1 MSKQEY
7 LNALPEGMDAEHLL
21 DSLASLF
28 DAAIDNVAFFDT
40 NTRIVYMNAGVL
52 ATTGKPLI
60 EIIGKKPGEVYPDNA
75 TTRNFIAILQ
85 RVIAT
90 RKPENHLIVVDE
102 NLVGRPIYDEI
113 NVAPVLSGEGDMLG
127 ALVIGRAGDH
137 TRKLEQEISK
147 QSRYL
152 RALIDNFPFSVWLK
166 DKDSR
171 FLAANIASAKMLGVV
186 SPSDLELKTDFDFSP
201 YELARGYVEDDRAVL
216 ASGQPKQVTEEFVD
230 GNNQHLWIETYKS
243 PVVIDGKPIGTVGFF
258 RDITTQK
265 AAEQHALKNEKYL
278 RALID
283 NFPFTIWLKDK
294 DSRLLA
300 ANSAYARQ
308 AGVNSPDDL
317 VMKTDFD
324 FFPTELARQYV
335 DEDKAVL
342 ASGRS
347 KYVID
352 EFVGADNQKLW
363 IEAYKSPVIIDGEAI
378 GTVGFFRDITTQRAL
393 EQEAVKNEAYLHALV
408 DNLPDV
414 IIRYDRQYRRTFVS
428 DNYAHLYNAKTS
440 DILGKTPS
448 EAWLDNCNITGTA
461 FEHLLETIMQSGN
474 PGNIELYWE
483 SDRKRKHHIS
493 MRCAPEFD
501 AAGQVT
507 SLLTIGRDISD
518 LKEAELLLEQRASE
532 YRTLVENS
540 PDYVIRYDKKCR
552 RIYVNPQLCKDM
564 DMSREQ
570 LLGKKLM
577 DYHTESGMQAYE
589 NALQDVLA
597 CGEQTS
603 IEINWVNN
611 NGRRF
616 CTQFRIT
623 PEYNA
628 AGKIVSVLSIG
639 RDITDIDQYRQQIHQ
654 LAFYDGLTG
663 LPNRALFMQRIET
676 IINDKN
682 QDRYFGL
689 MLLDLDHFKA
699 INDSMGHSA
708 GDQLLH
714 EVGKRLIGCIRP
726 YDTACRL
733 GGDEF
738 SVLLPKI
745 KAVSDLANIAKK
757 IMTVFKQPFHIQNKQ
772 LFVTPSAGI
781 AFYPGDSEDVEG
793 LFRYADSAMYH
804 AKRLGRNNY
813 QFYSKE
819 LTARITERMDIEAN
833 LRNALANQELKL
845 YYQPQINL
853 IDGSIMGAEAL
864 IRWDRKDHGMVV
876 PDKFIPVAEET
887 GLIVEIG
894 EWVIKT
900 ACEAALAWNREY
912 APIDG
917 QALVIAVNLS
927 PRQFIHND
935 LVKTVRDILQ
945 ETGCDPAWIKLEI
958 TESMLMENR
967 ESIEASLH
975 IFCDMGL
982 TLSIDD
988 FGTGYSSLSYLS
1000 RFPVDQLKIDRS
1012 FVHNILSDQDAS
1024 SLVKAIISLAKSL
1037 RKSLVAEGVET
1048 EDQAT
1053 FLANAGCELA
1063 QGYLYGKPMTD
1074 YNFCALLRKAKTS
1087 H

>member
-1 MSKQEY
+1 
-7 LNALPEGMDAEHLL
+7 
-21 DSLASLF
+21 
-28 DAAIDNVAFFDT
+28 
-40 NTRIVYMNAGVL
+40 MNAGVL
-52 ATTGKPLI
+52 ETTGRPLP
-60 EIIGKKPGEVYPDNA
+60 ELMGKKLGDVYPDNA
-75 TTRNFIAILQ
+75 ATRHFIAILQ

-90 RKPENHLIVVDE
+90 CKPENHLIVVDE
-102 NLVGRPIYDEI
+102 NLVGRPIYDEV
-113 NVAPVLSGEGDMLG
+113 NVAPVLSAQKHLLG
-127 ALVIGRAGDH
+127 VLVIGRAGDH

-152 RALIDNFPFSVWLK
+152 RALIDNFPFTVWLK
-166 DKDSR
+166 DQDSR
-171 FLAANIASAKMLGVV
+171 LLAANLAYAKLAGVESA
-186 SPSDLELKTDFDFSP
+186 SDLEMKTDFDFFP
-201 YELARGYVEDDRAVL
+201 HDLARGYVEDDHAVL
-216 ASGQPKQVTEEFVD
+216 ASGQPKQVVEEFID
-230 GNNQHLWIETYKS
+230 ANQQHLWIETYKS

-258 RDITTQK
+258 RDITMQK
-265 AAEQHALKNEKYL
+265 TVEQHALKNEKYL

-300 ANSAYARQ
+300 ANSALAKQ
-308 AGVNSPDDL
+308 AGVSSPDDL

-324 FFPTELARQYV
+324 FFPADLAQQYV

-342 ASGRS
+342 ASGQP

-363 IEAYKSPVIIDGEAI
+363 IEAYKSPVIIDGESI
-378 GTVGFFRDITTQRAL
+378 GTVGFFRDITAQRAL
-393 EQEAVKNEAYLHALV
+393 EQAAIKNEKYLQTLIE
-408 DNLPDV
+408 NLPDV

-428 DNYAHLYNAKTS
+428 DNYEHLYNARIA

-448 EAWLDNCNITGTA
+448 EAWLESTNITGKA
-461 FEHLLETIMQSGN
+461 FEQLLEAIMQSGN
-474 PGNIELYWE
+474 PGEIELYWE
-483 SDRKRKHHIS
+483 NERKKKLHIS

-501 AAGQVT
+501 ANGQVV

-540 PDYVIRYDKKCR
+540 PDYVARYDRKCR

-564 DMSREQ
+564 GMTKTE
-570 LLGKKLM
+570 LLGKGLM
-577 DYHTESGMQAYE
+577 DYHQSPNILAYE
-589 NALQDVLA
+589 NAIKEALA
-597 CGEQTS
+597 TGEQTS
-603 IEINWVNN
+603 IEVNWHNTK
-611 NGRRF
+611 GTRF

-628 AGKIVSVLSIG
+628 AGKIVSALSIG

-663 LPNRALFMQRIET
+663 LPNRTLFMQRIET
-676 IINDKN
+676 IINDKD

-738 SVLLPKI
+738 AILLPKI
-745 KAVSDLANIAKK
+745 KAVGDLANIAKK
-757 IMTVFKQPFHIQNKQ
+757 IMSVFKQPFQIQTKP

-804 AKRLGRNNY
+804 AKRQGRNNY

-819 LTARITERMDIEAN
+819 LTARITERMDIEAD

-864 IRWDRKDHGMVV
+864 IRWNRKNHGMVM
-876 PDKFIPVAEET
+876 PDTFISVAEET

-894 EWVIKT
+894 EWVIRT
-900 ACEAALAWNREY
+900 ACEAALMWNREY
-912 APIDG
+912 APTTG

-935 LVKTVRDILQ
+935 LVQTVRDILQ
-945 ETGCDPAWIKLEI
+945 ETGCNPAWIKLEI
-958 TESMLMENR
+958 TESMLMENK
-967 ESIEASLH
+967 ESIEESLH

-1012 FVHNILSDQDAS
+1012 FVHNILFDEDAD

-1048 EDQAT
+1048 EGQAT

-1063 QGYLYGKPMTD
+1063 QGYLYGKPMPD
-1074 YNFCALLRKAKTS
+1074 HDFSALLLSFKTR